1 MVKKTEY
8 LPGKGAGERLPS
20 VFEVQVI
27 RAAVLLAVELGIYEG
42 TGRGVQRV

>member
-1 MVKKTEY
+1 MVKKTE
-8 LPGKGAGERLPS
+8 LPGKGTGERLPS

-27 RAAVLLAVELGIYEG
+27 RPAVLLAVELGIYEG